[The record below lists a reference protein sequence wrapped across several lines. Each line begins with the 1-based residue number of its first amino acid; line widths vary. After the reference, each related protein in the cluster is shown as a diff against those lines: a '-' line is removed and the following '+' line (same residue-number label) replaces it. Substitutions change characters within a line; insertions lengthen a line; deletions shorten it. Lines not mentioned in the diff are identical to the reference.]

1 MPNRLAR
8 ATSPY
13 LQQHADNP
21 VDWYPWGEDALAR
34 ARAENK
40 PILLSIGYSACHWCH
55 VMAHESFEDPDVAA
69 VMNDAF
75 VNIKVDREER
85 PDLDQI
91 YQTAHALLT
100 RRSGGWPLT
109 MFLTPDGEPFFG
121 GTYFPKHGR
130 YGLPGFLELL
140 PKVANAYRQQGDQLA
155 EQNARLTEAM
165 AGLEPAGGA
174 VHWPKDAPAL
184 ALAALKL
191 SFDPNDGGFG
201 SAPKFPHPAELEFCL
216 RAYASAGD
224 GDALTIV
231 RTTLDHMA
239 DGGIHDQ
246 LGGGFCRYSVDAQ
259 WTIPHFE
266 KMLYDNGPLLALYA
280 DLARVTGERR
290 HADVARD
297 IVGWLVREM
306 RAPDGAFYSSL
317 DADSEGEEGRFYVW
331 TPDEARAVTSPD
343 EWAVAAPYWGL
354 DGPPNFE
361 GHAWNLRVTQS
372 LERVA
377 ERLAI
382 SLPDAQTRLVGA
394 RAALFAARAKRIR
407 PGRDDKILT
416 SWNALAI
423 AGLARAARAA
433 DEPRWA
439 DLAFAAADTLKRTAW
454 RDGRLF
460 ATRRGERA
468 ELNAYLDDHAFLLAA
483 LARTHA
489 DAVPA
494 RGLRVGARA
503 RGRAARTLRGSRPR
517 RLLVHESRPR
527 APVPPDQARARQRDA
542 GGQRNRGV
550 RAGRVRPPCVRRPL
564 RRRGATR
571 RGTVRA
577 RTDGVAGRPFERA
590 GRAFGARRAAGLGPA
605 GGRRR
610 HVQRMAA
617 HAGTDVPPGCARV
630 QPGRRAR
637 RAAGARQG
645 RRAGH
650 RGRRVGVRRHRLPA
664 ADGIRRGDRGRAA
677 VNAGTGAAL
686 GTGAPDEGRR
696 AGAGADSVKS
706 RGFALGIARP
716 GATPGNGAWRSNS
729 IHPSI
734 HGVSMKAVLVSLAGA
749 ALLASGA
756 AHAALDNAKAEAM
769 MKKDGC
775 AACHAID
782 KKLVGPAYVDVA
794 AKYKNDKNAVAT
806 LTKKVKEG
814 GSGVWGQIPMPP
826 NAAAPE
832 ADIKELV
839 TWILALKK

>member
-21 VDWYPWGEDALAR
+21 VDWYPWGEEALAR
-34 ARAENK
+34 ARAEDK

-75 VNIKVDREER
+75 VNVKVDREER

-140 PKVANAYRQQGDQLA
+140 PKVANAYREQGDQLA
-155 EQNARLTEAM
+155 EQNARLAEAL

-174 VHWPKDAPAL
+174 AHWPKDAPAL
-184 ALAALKL
+184 ALAALKRL
-191 SFDPNDGGFG
+191 LRPERRRIRA
-201 SAPKFPHPAELEFCL
+201 APKFPHPADLEFCL

-317 DADSEGEEGRFYVW
+317 DADSEGEEGKFYVW
-331 TPDEARAVTSPD
+331 TPDEARARHEPD
-343 EWAVAAPYWGL
+343 EWAVAAPYCGL

-372 LERVA
+372 LERRGRA
-377 ERLAI
+377 PRR
-382 SLPDAQTRLVGA
+382 SRCPMRRRGSSA
-394 RAALFAARAKRIR
+394 RGRRCSRARAKRVR
-407 PGRDDKILT
+407 PGLDDKILT

-423 AGLARAARAA
+423 AGLARAARAV

-439 DLAFAAADTLKRTAW
+439 DLAFAAADALKRTAW
-454 RDGRLF
+454 RDGRLL
-460 ATRRGERA
+460 ATRHGDRA

-483 LARTHA
+483 LLELMQTRFRREDFEWARALA
-489 DAVPA
+489 DALLERFEDRDRGGFLFTSHDHERLFHRTKPGHDNATPSGNGVAAPA
-494 RGLRVGARA
+494 LVALGHLASDVRYVDAAERAVALFAPGLTESPAGHSSCWPRCRPL
-503 RGRAARTLRGSRPR
+503 AAPPASVLLAGDADTCAQWQRTLERTYRP
-517 RLLVHESRPR
+517 
-527 APVPPDQARARQRDA
+527 A
-542 GGQRNRGV
+542 V
-550 RAGRVRPPCVRRPL
+550 RVFNLA
-564 RRRGATR
+564 
-571 RGTVRA
+571 
-577 RTDGVAGRPFERA
+577 
-590 GRAFGARRAAGLGPA
+590 
-605 GGRRR
+605 
-610 HVQRMAA
+610 
-617 HAGTDVPPGCARV
+617 
-630 QPGRRAR
+630 RRAR

-645 RRAGH
+645 RRAG
-650 RGRRVGVRRHRLPA
+650 
-664 ADGIRRGDRGRAA
+664 
-677 VNAGTGAAL
+677 
-686 GTGAPDEGRR
+686 
-696 AGAGADSVKS
+696 
-706 RGFALGIARP
+706 RP
-716 GATPGNGAWRSNS
+716 G
-729 IHPSI
+729 PSR
-734 HGVSMKAVLVSLAGA
+734 
-749 ALLASGA
+749 
-756 AHAALDNAKAEAM
+756 
-769 MKKDGC
+769 GC
-775 AACHAID
+775 AAAPPACRRSRRVEAIED
-782 KKLVGPAYVDVA
+782 ALRSTPGPA
-794 AKYKNDKNAVAT
+794 
-806 LTKKVKEG
+806 
-814 GSGVWGQIPMPP
+814 PR
-826 NAAAPE
+826 
-832 ADIKELV
+832 
-839 TWILALKK
+839 